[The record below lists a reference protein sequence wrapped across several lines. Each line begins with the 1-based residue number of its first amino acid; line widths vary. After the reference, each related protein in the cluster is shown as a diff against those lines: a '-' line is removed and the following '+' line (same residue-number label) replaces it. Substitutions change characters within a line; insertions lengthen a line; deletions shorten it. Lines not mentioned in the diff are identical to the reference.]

1 MQSSDRVIR
10 SRAMRGASLCYLW
23 LLIGFTLG
31 TAVLLWPV
39 RWLTAAVHRAGGSQG
54 LENALV
60 IVLVLAYV
68 VVSFVLALR
77 LNTVVCSRLAS
88 RGRWAVLALA
98 TLVTATTAWSWHN
111 PSRMLSGF
119 AGGGALE
126 AVKTNN
132 GAVFEFGAYPDE
144 NALKALKARGVT
156 TIISLQDP
164 NVIVEREG
172 IEEEHE
178 AITKLGLQLISAPM
192 LPWFSENRESLEKV
206 RRVAASGHG
215 HYYVHC
221 GLGRD
226 RVNIVKRLI
235 ENLGARTASA
245 ADLRPPLGF
254 EGRKRDF
261 EQGSLVLLAPHVWLI
276 PYPEREE
283 LYGCIFEGSPGRVVL
298 LLDSTQT
305 AQDSVL
311 KESRRLLSAYGVPFT
326 ETLVPGSSAT
336 GVATAA
342 RSVSQ
347 MTPPVTVIAY
357 RTPWHDGLPR
367 KGAEA
372 AIIFRDAY
380 SPKHTWRITTGTF
393 KAEHK
398 PNEWTG
404 GKESGC

>member
-1 MQSSDRVIR
+1 M
-10 SRAMRGASLCYLW
+10 
-23 LLIGFTLG
+23 
-31 TAVLLWPV
+31 
-39 RWLTAAVHRAGGSQG
+39 
-54 LENALV
+54 
-60 IVLVLAYV
+60 
-68 VVSFVLALR
+68 
-77 LNTVVCSRLAS
+77 
-88 RGRWAVLALA
+88 
-98 TLVTATTAWSWHN
+98 
-111 PSRMLSGF
+111 
-119 AGGGALE
+119 
-126 AVKTNN
+126 
-132 GAVFEFGAYPDE
+132 
-144 NALKALKARGVT
+144 
-156 TIISLQDP
+156 
-164 NVIVEREG
+164 IVEREG

-305 AQDSVL
+305 AQDSAL

-326 ETLVPGSSAT
+326 ETLVPGSF
-336 GVATAA
+336 ATAA